1 MPSAGEDRL
10 CQQRDSG
17 EEARGMERRV
27 ADYLPY
33 RSSWLAMLDEGE
45 EECSKG
51 KNDETRSHKGEIES
65 LDAWVI
71 EVVDSCD

>member
-27 ADYLPY
+27 ADDLPY
-33 RSSWLAMLDEGE
+33 RSSWLAMLALRRRGVLRRQE
-45 EECSKG
+45 
-51 KNDETRSHKGEIES
+51 
-65 LDAWVI
+65 
-71 EVVDSCD
+71 